1 MNDESKN
8 SSSGDISS
16 LELKLQ
22 SCDAELQK
30 VRREA
35 GEQAQKALQTHEML
49 LIELQKAFHE
59 SEDYFV
65 KWKQAE
71 ELGGNLSLNVES
83 VTRGAFHEQGSHR
96 HCNLTLGGV
105 DLFERRWDRMDL
117 RLVEHHGNAGLM
129 VFKSESGGAPFY
141 SWKQDGEEGGRP
153 FQLIIPTNSASK
165 KWLVAAPASDLILA
179 QECAAFLVSDLA
191 INGLPPGSQ
200 LDWLD
205 VAKRLLNQILEIPE
219 RFRYDSVK
227 IFNVKLHGNPIT
239 IDFEIRNAYY
249 RQELLGD
256 IRFSCD
262 YFKTGSCKFRITKL
276 DDFYN
281 TELVYDF
288 TKATTIEQKRAPW
301 QKLSVRERDIALEIL
316 KEMPNFIWHFC
327 EQYKQ
332 FEERKTPLQDQAKK
346 TYRKAGKISGKKNQ
360 TGFFA
365 LSRFTPASNRRA
377 TEDKAY
383 GLVSAAATAPLLSKI
398 ETQNSSISALQSE
411 RSTLDSRLSTL
422 SSEHS
427 TLVSERDTLA
437 NEKNDLD
444 SRLSTLVSEHSSLV
458 VERDAL
464 FADFQKQNE
473 QALQTH
479 EMLLL
484 EVQKAFQ
491 ESEGFFAELE
501 TARSEV
507 VSLKADLESQCAER
521 DELDSRLSTLS
532 SEHSSLVT
540 RHSSLGAER
549 DALATERESLAA
561 LVESKNSELV
571 AANGELETR
580 ARLLVEKA
588 TQIHL
593 QEAKIASL
601 ESERSTLSSEHS
613 SLVAERDALAN
624 SHSTLIAERDEL
636 ATRHQALVTSHSL
649 LATEREA
656 LASDLSAKTT
666 LLDVLSAGRV
676 AQDEQMRKMLQ
687 EKQTLVDQCDAHSAR
702 IADLEKENSDFR
714 AHAKFIDEEFGKA
727 ESQIDLIKDIFLREA
742 LR

>member
-1 MNDESKN
+1 MNDELEN
-8 SSSGDISS
+8 TSSEDISS
-16 LELKLQ
+16 LEQELR
-22 SCDAELQK
+22 SAHAELQK

-49 LIELQKAFHE
+49 LMELQKAFHE

-96 HCNLTLGGV
+96 YCNLTLGGV
-105 DLFERRWDRMDL
+105 DLFKRRWDRMDL

-129 VFKSESGGAPFY
+129 VFKSESGVAPFY

-153 FQLIIPTNSASK
+153 FQLIIPSNSASK
-165 KWLVAAPASDLILA
+165 KWLVAAPASDLMLA

-191 INGLPPGSQ
+191 INGVPPGSQ

-205 VAKRLLNQILEIPE
+205 VAKRLLNEILEIPE

-239 IDFEIRNAYY
+239 IDFEVRNAYY

-262 YFKTGSCKFRITKL
+262 YFKTGSSKFRITRL

-288 TKATTIEQKRAPW
+288 TKATTLEQKRAPW
-301 QKLSVRERDIALEIL
+301 QKLSVREQDIALQIL

-327 EQYKQ
+327 EEYKQ
-332 FEERKTPLQDQAKK
+332 FEEKKIPLQEQAKK
-346 TYRKAGKISGKKNQ
+346 TYRKAVKISCKKNQ
-360 TGFFA
+360 TGFFTWPC
-365 LSRFTPASNRRA
+365 FTPASNKKA

-398 ETQNSSISALQSE
+398 AAQNISISALESDLSALIAE
-411 RSTLDSRLSTL
+411 RN
-422 SSEHS
+422 
-427 TLVSERDTLA
+427 TLA

-444 SRLSTLVSEHSSLV
+444 SRLSTL
-458 VERDAL
+458 
-464 FADFQKQNE
+464 
-473 QALQTH
+473 
-479 EMLLL
+479 
-484 EVQKAFQ
+484 
-491 ESEGFFAELE
+491 
-501 TARSEV
+501 
-507 VSLKADLESQCAER
+507 
-521 DELDSRLSTLS
+521 S
-532 SEHSSLVT
+532 SEHSTLATRHQALVT
-540 RHSSLGAER
+540 SHSL
-549 DALATERESLAA
+549 LATEREALAQQLEARSSEVA
-561 LVESKNSELV
+561 L
-571 AANGELETR
+571 ANGELETR

-588 TQIHL
+588 TQIH
-593 QEAKIASL
+593 QQGERVSTL
-601 ESERSTLSSEHS
+601 ES
-613 SLVAERDALAN
+613 
-624 SHSTLIAERDEL
+624 ERDEL

-666 LLDVLSAGRV
+666 LLDVLTAGRI
-676 AQDEQMRKMLQ
+676 AQDEQM
-687 EKQTLVDQCDAHSAR
+687 EKIFSENKSLLSVRDAAHHR
-702 IADLEKENSDFR
+702 ISELEHEVAQLRN
-714 AHAKFIDEEFGKA
+714 HAKLLDEEFGKA
-727 ESQIDLIKDIFLREA
+727 EGQLDLIKDIFLRES

>member
-16 LELKLQ
+16 LELKLL
-22 SCDAELQK
+22 SAHAELQK

-35 GEQAQKALQTHEML
+35 EEQAQKALQTHEML
-49 LIELQKAFHE
+49 LMELQKAFHE

-96 HCNLTLGGV
+96 YYNLTLGGV
-105 DLFERRWDRMDL
+105 DLFERRWDHMDL

-129 VFKSESGGAPFY
+129 VFKPVSGGAPFY

-153 FQLIIPTNSASK
+153 FQLIIPSNSASK
-165 KWLVAAPASDLILA
+165 KWLLAAPASDLILA

-191 INGLPPGSQ
+191 INGVPPGSQ

-239 IDFEIRNAYY
+239 IDFEIRNAYH

-262 YFKTGSCKFRITKL
+262 YFKTGSSKFRITKL

-327 EQYKQ
+327 EKYKQ
-332 FEERKTPLQDQAKK
+332 YEERKIQLQNQAKK

-377 TEDKAY
+377 KEDKAY

-411 RSTLDSRLSTL
+411 RSTL
-422 SSEHS
+422 
-427 TLVSERDTLA
+427 VSERST
-437 NEKNDLD
+437 LD
-444 SRLSTLVSEHSSLV
+444 SEREALST
-458 VERDAL
+458 
-464 FADFQKQNE
+464 
-473 QALQTH
+473 
-479 EMLLL
+479 
-484 EVQKAFQ
+484 
-491 ESEGFFAELE
+491 
-501 TARSEV
+501 
-507 VSLKADLESQCAER
+507 
-521 DELDSRLSTLS
+521 
-532 SEHSSLVT
+532 
-540 RHSSLGAER
+540 
-549 DALATERESLAA
+549 SLA
-561 LVESKNSELV
+561 ESK
-571 AANGELETR
+571 AELETR

-593 QEAKIASL
+593 QEAQIASL
-601 ESERSTLSSEHS
+601 ESER
-613 SLVAERDALAN
+613 D
-624 SHSTLIAERDEL
+624 
-636 ATRHQALVTSHSL
+636 
-649 LATEREA
+649 A

-676 AQDEQMRKMLQ
+676 AQDEQMEKMLQ
-687 EKQTLVDQCDAHSAR
+687 EKQTLVSHSAAHSAR
-702 IADLEKENSDFR
+702 IADLEKENADLR
-714 AHAKFIDEEFGKA
+714 AHTKSIDEEFGKA
-727 ESQIDLIKDIFLREA
+727 EGQLEIIKDIFLREA

>member
-1 MNDESKN
+1 MNDELKN
-8 SSSGDISS
+8 PSSEDISS
-16 LELKLQ
+16 LEQKLQ

-35 GEQAQKALQTHEML
+35 GEQAQKALQNHEML
-49 LIELQKAFHE
+49 LMELQKAFHE

-83 VTRGAFHEQGSHR
+83 VTRGAFHEQGPHR
-96 HCNLTLGGV
+96 YCNLTLGGV

-129 VFKSESGGAPFY
+129 VFKPLSGGSPFY

-153 FQLIIPTNSASK
+153 FQLIIPSNSASK
-165 KWLVAAPASDLILA
+165 KWLVAAPASDLVLA

-191 INGLPPGSQ
+191 INGVPPGSQ

-205 VAKRLLNQILEIPE
+205 VAKRLLNQILDIPE

-227 IFNVKLHGNPIT
+227 ILSVKLHGNPIT

-262 YFKTGSCKFRITKL
+262 YFKTGSSKFRITTL

-332 FEERKTPLQDQAKK
+332 FEEKKIPLQEQAKK
-346 TYRKAGKISGKKNQ
+346 TYRKAVRISGKKNQ
-360 TGFFA
+360 TGFFTWPC
-365 LSRFTPASNRRA
+365 FTPASNRKA

-398 ETQNSSISALQSE
+398 EAQNSSISALQSDLSALISE
-411 RSTLDSRLSTL
+411 RS
-422 SSEHS
+422 
-427 TLVSERDTLA
+427 TLA

-444 SRLSTLVSEHSSLV
+444 SRLSTLSSEQSTLATRH
-458 VERDAL
+458 
-464 FADFQKQNE
+464 
-473 QALQTH
+473 QALVTSH
-479 EMLLL
+479 
-484 EVQKAFQ
+484 
-491 ESEGFFAELE
+491 
-501 TARSEV
+501 
-507 VSLKADLESQCAER
+507 SL
-521 DELDSRLSTLS
+521 
-532 SEHSSLVT
+532 
-540 RHSSLGAER
+540 
-549 DALATERESLAA
+549 LAT
-561 LVESKNSELV
+561 
-571 AANGELETR
+571 
-580 ARLLVEKA
+580 
-588 TQIHL
+588 
-593 QEAKIASL
+593 
-601 ESERSTLSSEHS
+601 
-613 SLVAERDALAN
+613 
-624 SHSTLIAERDEL
+624 ERDEL

-656 LASDLSAKTT
+656 LAQQLEARSSEVALANGELETRARLLVEKATQIHQQGERVSTLESERDELATRHQALVTSHSLLATEREALST
-666 LLDVLSAGRV
+666 LLDVLTAGRV
-676 AQDEQMRKMLQ
+676 AQDEQM
-687 EKQTLVDQCDAHSAR
+687 EKILSENKSLLYARDASQCR
-702 IADLEKENSDFR
+702 ISELEHEVAQLR

-727 ESQIDLIKDIFLREA
+727 EGQLDLIKDIFLRES